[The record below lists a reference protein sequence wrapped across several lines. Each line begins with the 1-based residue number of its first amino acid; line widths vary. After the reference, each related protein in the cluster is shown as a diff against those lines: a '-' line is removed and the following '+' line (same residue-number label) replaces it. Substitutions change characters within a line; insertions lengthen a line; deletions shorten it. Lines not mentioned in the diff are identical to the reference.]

1 MSANIINS
9 HRYKKTTRKKANENK
24 ERIKANQ
31 KYKKEKLKNLKE
43 KRKNEVKDSYIKLN
57 NNFNSN
63 YNTNLNNN
71 TNKNKKK
78 TRKHN
83 FPGLLKII
91 GLVACIALIAI
102 ISRIIVKK
110 ENEPVVQADF
120 NTEKKV
126 SLVQD
131 YNFKIGMSKLDSTN
145 YLNSKNIILN
155 ELVSSLSNKLI
166 SINKDYSINYIV
178 AKSIK
183 KVSNKQYF
191 IELNPDYN
199 VKVEDIKN
207 TINEIKSVGDKN
219 IYYECINN
227 IWSID
232 EQGKNEFSIT
242 LKQDNPYFVYN
253 LTFPIVNT
261 GNNYPYDI
269 KNEGESSVLF
279 TRKKSNSTLSTIQFT
294 GYSDIDN
301 LIEDFKNGK
310 IDMFTASSDSIMQ
323 LIGKYEYNVKKYRDG
338 QNIFLLGNKDSK
350 VFSQKE
356 VRQALLYSLNREEIV
371 KKINSTFSEVIDIPY
386 IYSSIRYKYDIVG
399 AKNILIQYGW
409 KNEKGINK
417 KTVGEEELTLELTLL
432 VNEKDNTKVKIADMI
447 KDMAENVG
455 IRINIKKAKDAKLTE
470 LIKNKSYDII
480 LADVY
485 VNDKPDI
492 TYLEEYININDKVNS
507 ALNIV
512 KQSSIEDLPKN
523 IATLQD
529 VISDEIACIG
539 ILARNTNVVYQKN
552 INGFED
558 INYMKVF
565 YNLENIGKIQ
575 EVKTDI

>member
-57 NNFNSN
+57 NSFNSN

-145 YLNSKNIILN
+145 YLSSKNIILN

-191 IELNPDYN
+191 IELNSDYN
-199 VKVEDIKN
+199 VKIEDIKN
-207 TINEIKSVGDKN
+207 TVNEIKSSGDKN

-242 LKQDNPYFVYN
+242 LKQDDPYFVYN

-301 LIEDFKNGK
+301 LIEDFKNSK

-409 KNEKGINK
+409 ENEKGMNK

>member
-409 KNEKGINK
+409 KNEKGMNK

-455 IRINIKKAKDAKLTE
+455 IRINIKKAKDNQLTE

-575 EVKTDI
+575 DVKTDI

>member
-145 YLNSKNIILN
+145 YLSSKNIILN

-183 KVSNKQYF
+183 KVSNKQYL

-207 TINEIKSVGDKN
+207 TVNEIKSAGDKN

-409 KNEKGINK
+409 KNEKGMNK

-575 EVKTDI
+575 DVKTDI

>member
-145 YLNSKNIILN
+145 YLSSKNIILN
-155 ELVSSLSNKLI
+155 ELVSSLSNRLI

-207 TINEIKSVGDKN
+207 TINEIKSAGDKN

-242 LKQDNPYFVYN
+242 LKQDDPYFVYN

-409 KNEKGINK
+409 KNEKGMNK

>member
-145 YLNSKNIILN
+145 YLSSKNIILN
-155 ELVSSLSNKLI
+155 ELVSSLSNRLI

-183 KVSNKQYF
+183 KISNKQYF

-207 TINEIKSVGDKN
+207 TINEIKSAGDKN

-253 LTFPIVNT
+253 LTFPILNT

-409 KNEKGINK
+409 KNEKGMNK

>member
-57 NNFNSN
+57 NSFNSN

-145 YLNSKNIILN
+145 YLSSKNIILN

-191 IELNPDYN
+191 IELNSDYN
-199 VKVEDIKN
+199 VKIEDIKN
-207 TINEIKSVGDKN
+207 TVNEIKSSGDKN

-242 LKQDNPYFVYN
+242 LKQDDPYFVYN
-253 LTFPIVNT
+253 LTFPILNT

-279 TRKKSNSTLSTIQFT
+279 TRKKSNSTLSTIRFT

>member
-145 YLNSKNIILN
+145 YLSSKNIILN

-207 TINEIKSVGDKN
+207 TINEIKSAGDKN

-409 KNEKGINK
+409 KNEKGMNK

>member
-57 NNFNSN
+57 NSFNSN

-145 YLNSKNIILN
+145 YLSSKNIILN

-207 TINEIKSVGDKN
+207 TINEIKSAGDKN

-242 LKQDNPYFVYN
+242 LKQDDPYFVYN

-301 LIEDFKNGK
+301 LIEDFKNSK

-409 KNEKGINK
+409 KNEKGMNK

-455 IRINIKKAKDAKLTE
+455 IRINIKKAKDNQLTE

-512 KQSSIEDLPKN
+512 KQNSIEDLPKN

>member
-78 TRKHN
+78 TRKYN

-145 YLNSKNIILN
+145 YLSSKNIILN

-207 TINEIKSVGDKN
+207 TINEIKSAGDKN

-242 LKQDNPYFVYN
+242 LKQDDPYFVYN

-409 KNEKGINK
+409 KNEKGMNK
-417 KTVGEEELTLELTLL
+417 KTVGEEELTLELILL

-455 IRINIKKAKDAKLTE
+455 IRINIKKAKDNQLTE

>member
-57 NNFNSN
+57 NSFNSN

-145 YLNSKNIILN
+145 YLSSKNIILN

-207 TINEIKSVGDKN
+207 TVNEIKSSGDKN

-242 LKQDNPYFVYN
+242 LKQDDPYFVYN
-253 LTFPIVNT
+253 LTFPILNT

-269 KNEGESSVLF
+269 KNEGESSFLF

-301 LIEDFKNGK
+301 LIEDFKNSK

-409 KNEKGINK
+409 KNEKGMNK

-575 EVKTDI
+575 DVKTDI

>member
-57 NNFNSN
+57 NSFNSN

-409 KNEKGINK
+409 KNEKGMNK

>member
-57 NNFNSN
+57 NSFNSN

-78 TRKHN
+78 TRKYN

-145 YLNSKNIILN
+145 YLSSKNIILN

-191 IELNPDYN
+191 IELNSDYN
-199 VKVEDIKN
+199 VKIEDIKN
-207 TINEIKSVGDKN
+207 TVNEIKSSGDKN

-242 LKQDNPYFVYN
+242 LKQDDPYFVYN

-409 KNEKGINK
+409 KNEKGMNK

>member
-145 YLNSKNIILN
+145 YLSSKNIILN

-199 VKVEDIKN
+199 VKIEDIKN
-207 TINEIKSVGDKN
+207 TVNEIKSSGDKN

-409 KNEKGINK
+409 KNEKGMNK

-507 ALNIV
+507 VLNIV
-512 KQSSIEDLPKN
+512 KQNSIEDLPKN

>member
-57 NNFNSN
+57 NSFNSN

-145 YLNSKNIILN
+145 YLSSKNIILN

-183 KVSNKQYF
+183 KISNKQYF

-207 TINEIKSVGDKN
+207 TINEIKSAGDKN

-409 KNEKGINK
+409 KNEKGMNK

>member
-57 NNFNSN
+57 NSFNSN

-145 YLNSKNIILN
+145 YLSSKNIILN

-191 IELNPDYN
+191 IELTPDYN

-207 TINEIKSVGDKN
+207 TVNEIKSAGDKN

-242 LKQDNPYFVYN
+242 LKQDDPYFVYN

-409 KNEKGINK
+409 KNEKGMNK

-512 KQSSIEDLPKN
+512 KQNSIEDLPKN

>member
-155 ELVSSLSNKLI
+155 ELVSSLSNRLI

-191 IELNPDYN
+191 IELNSDYN
-199 VKVEDIKN
+199 VKIEDIKN
-207 TINEIKSVGDKN
+207 TVNEIKSSGDKN

-242 LKQDNPYFVYN
+242 LKQDDPYFVYN

-512 KQSSIEDLPKN
+512 KQNSIEDLPKN

>member
-71 TNKNKKK
+71 THKNKKK

-183 KVSNKQYF
+183 KISNKQYF

-207 TINEIKSVGDKN
+207 TVNEIKSSGDKN

-242 LKQDNPYFVYN
+242 LKQDDPYFVYN
-253 LTFPIVNT
+253 LTFPILNT

-269 KNEGESSVLF
+269 KNEGESSFLF

-409 KNEKGINK
+409 KNEKGMNK

-575 EVKTDI
+575 DVKTDI

>member
-57 NNFNSN
+57 NSFNSN

-145 YLNSKNIILN
+145 YLSSKNIILN

-207 TINEIKSVGDKN
+207 TINEIKSAGDKN

-227 IWSID
+227 IESID

-242 LKQDNPYFVYN
+242 LKQDDPYFVYN

-409 KNEKGINK
+409 KNEKGMNK

-455 IRINIKKAKDAKLTE
+455 IRINIKKAKDNQLTE

-575 EVKTDI
+575 DVKTDI

>member
-145 YLNSKNIILN
+145 YLSSKNIILN
-155 ELVSSLSNKLI
+155 ELVSSLSNRLI

-207 TINEIKSVGDKN
+207 TINEIKSAGDKN

-242 LKQDNPYFVYN
+242 LKQDDPYFVYN

-409 KNEKGINK
+409 KNEKGMNK

-575 EVKTDI
+575 DVKTDI

>member
-191 IELNPDYN
+191 IELNSDYN
-199 VKVEDIKN
+199 VKIEDIKN
-207 TINEIKSVGDKN
+207 TVNEIKSSGDKN

-227 IWSID
+227 IESID

-242 LKQDNPYFVYN
+242 LKQDDPYFVYN

-409 KNEKGINK
+409 KNEKGMNK

-455 IRINIKKAKDAKLTE
+455 IRINIKKAKDNQLTE

>member
-57 NNFNSN
+57 NSFNSN

-145 YLNSKNIILN
+145 YLSSKNIILN

-207 TINEIKSVGDKN
+207 TINEIKSAGDKN

-242 LKQDNPYFVYN
+242 LKQDDPYFVYN

-301 LIEDFKNGK
+301 LIEDFKNSK

-409 KNEKGINK
+409 KNEKGMNK

>member
-78 TRKHN
+78 TRKYN

-145 YLNSKNIILN
+145 YLSSKNIILN

-207 TINEIKSVGDKN
+207 TINEIKSAGDKN

-242 LKQDNPYFVYN
+242 LKQDDPYFVYN
-253 LTFPIVNT
+253 LTFPILNT

-386 IYSSIRYKYDIVG
+386 ICSSIRYKYDIVG

-409 KNEKGINK
+409 KNEKGMNK

-575 EVKTDI
+575 DVKTDI

>member
-207 TINEIKSVGDKN
+207 TINEIKSAGDKN

-242 LKQDNPYFVYN
+242 LKQDDPYFVYN

-279 TRKKSNSTLSTIQFT
+279 IRKKSNSTLSTIQFT

-386 IYSSIRYKYDIVG
+386 IHSSIRYKYDIVG

-409 KNEKGINK
+409 KNEKGMNK

-575 EVKTDI
+575 DVKTDI

>member
-71 TNKNKKK
+71 THKNKKK

-145 YLNSKNIILN
+145 YLSSKNIILN

-207 TINEIKSVGDKN
+207 TVNEIKSSGDKN

-242 LKQDNPYFVYN
+242 LKQDDPYFVYN

-455 IRINIKKAKDAKLTE
+455 IRINIKKAKDNQLTE

-575 EVKTDI
+575 DVKTDI

>member
-57 NNFNSN
+57 NSFNSN

-145 YLNSKNIILN
+145 YLSSKNIILN

-207 TINEIKSVGDKN
+207 TVNEIKSAGDKN

-242 LKQDNPYFVYN
+242 LKQDDPYFVYN
-253 LTFPIVNT
+253 LTFPILNT

-269 KNEGESSVLF
+269 KNEGESSFLF

-409 KNEKGINK
+409 KNEKGMNK

>member
-57 NNFNSN
+57 NSFNSN

-145 YLNSKNIILN
+145 YLSSKNIILN

-207 TINEIKSVGDKN
+207 TVNEIKSSGDKN

-242 LKQDNPYFVYN
+242 LKQDDPYFVYN

-409 KNEKGINK
+409 KNEKGMNK

>member
-145 YLNSKNIILN
+145 YLSSKNIILN

-207 TINEIKSVGDKN
+207 TVNEIKSSGDKN

-242 LKQDNPYFVYN
+242 LKQDDPYFVYN
-253 LTFPIVNT
+253 LTFPILNT

-269 KNEGESSVLF
+269 KNEGESSFLF

-409 KNEKGINK
+409 ENEKGMNK

>member
-57 NNFNSN
+57 NSFNSN

-145 YLNSKNIILN
+145 YLSSKNIILN
-155 ELVSSLSNKLI
+155 ELVSSLSNRLI

-191 IELNPDYN
+191 IELNSDYN
-199 VKVEDIKN
+199 VKIEDIKN
-207 TINEIKSVGDKN
+207 TVNEIKSSGDKN

-242 LKQDNPYFVYN
+242 LKQDDPYFVYN
-253 LTFPIVNT
+253 LTFPILNT

-409 KNEKGINK
+409 KNEKGMNK

-512 KQSSIEDLPKN
+512 KQNSIEDLPKN

>member
-57 NNFNSN
+57 NSFNSN

-145 YLNSKNIILN
+145 YLSSKNIILN

-207 TINEIKSVGDKN
+207 TVNEIKSSGDKN

-242 LKQDNPYFVYN
+242 LKQDDPYFVYN
-253 LTFPIVNT
+253 LTFPILNT

-512 KQSSIEDLPKN
+512 KQNSIEDLPKN

>member
-145 YLNSKNIILN
+145 YLSSKNIILN

-191 IELNPDYN
+191 IELNSDYN
-199 VKVEDIKN
+199 VKIEDIKN
-207 TINEIKSVGDKN
+207 TVNEIKSSGDKN

-242 LKQDNPYFVYN
+242 LKQDDPYFVYN

-409 KNEKGINK
+409 KNEKGMNK

>member
-57 NNFNSN
+57 NSFNSN

-145 YLNSKNIILN
+145 YLSSKNIILN
-155 ELVSSLSNKLI
+155 ELVSSLSNRLI

-207 TINEIKSVGDKN
+207 TVNEIKSSGDKN

-242 LKQDNPYFVYN
+242 LKQDDPYFVYN
-253 LTFPIVNT
+253 LTFPILNT

-269 KNEGESSVLF
+269 KNEGESSFLF

-409 KNEKGINK
+409 ENEKGMNK

>member
-145 YLNSKNIILN
+145 YLSSKNIILN
-155 ELVSSLSNKLI
+155 ELVSSLSNRLI

-191 IELNPDYN
+191 IELNSDYN

-207 TINEIKSVGDKN
+207 TINEIKSAGDKN

-242 LKQDNPYFVYN
+242 LKQDDPYFVYN

-409 KNEKGINK
+409 KNEKGMNK

-512 KQSSIEDLPKN
+512 KQNSIEDLPKN

>member
-31 KYKKEKLKNLKE
+31 KYKKEELKNLKE

-155 ELVSSLSNKLI
+155 ELVSSLSNRLI

-207 TINEIKSVGDKN
+207 TINEIKSAGDKN

-279 TRKKSNSTLSTIQFT
+279 TRKKSNSTLSTIRFT

-409 KNEKGINK
+409 KNEKGMNK

-575 EVKTDI
+575 DVKTDI

>member
-9 HRYKKTTRKKANENK
+9 HRYKKTTRKKANKNK

-145 YLNSKNIILN
+145 YLSSKNIILN
-155 ELVSSLSNKLI
+155 ELVSSLSNRLI

-409 KNEKGINK
+409 KNEKGMNK

>member
-57 NNFNSN
+57 NSFNSN

-145 YLNSKNIILN
+145 YLSSKNIILN

-207 TINEIKSVGDKN
+207 TVNEIKSSGDKN

-242 LKQDNPYFVYN
+242 LKQDDPYFVYN
-253 LTFPIVNT
+253 LTFPILNT

-409 KNEKGINK
+409 KNEKGMNK

>member
-145 YLNSKNIILN
+145 YLSSKNIILN
-155 ELVSSLSNKLI
+155 ELVSSLSNRLI

-207 TINEIKSVGDKN
+207 TVNEIKSSGDKN

-242 LKQDNPYFVYN
+242 LKQDDPYFVYN
-253 LTFPIVNT
+253 LTFPILNT

-269 KNEGESSVLF
+269 KNEGESSFLF

-338 QNIFLLGNKDSK
+338 QNIFLLGTKDSK

>member
-78 TRKHN
+78 TRKYN

-145 YLNSKNIILN
+145 YLSSKNIILN

-183 KVSNKQYF
+183 KISNKQYF

-207 TINEIKSVGDKN
+207 TINEIKSAGDKN

-253 LTFPIVNT
+253 LTFPILNT

-279 TRKKSNSTLSTIQFT
+279 TRKKSNSTLSTIRFT

-409 KNEKGINK
+409 KNEKGMNK

>member
-155 ELVSSLSNKLI
+155 ELVSSLSNRLI

-191 IELNPDYN
+191 IELNSDYN
-199 VKVEDIKN
+199 VKIEDIKN
-207 TINEIKSVGDKN
+207 TVNEIKSSGDKN

-242 LKQDNPYFVYN
+242 LKQDDPYFVYN

>member
-57 NNFNSN
+57 NSFNSN

-145 YLNSKNIILN
+145 YLSSKNIILN

-191 IELNPDYN
+191 IELNSDYN
-199 VKVEDIKN
+199 VKIEDIKN
-207 TINEIKSVGDKN
+207 TVNEIKSSGDKN

-242 LKQDNPYFVYN
+242 LKQDDPYFVYN

-409 KNEKGINK
+409 KNEKGMNK

>member
-57 NNFNSN
+57 NSFNSN

-145 YLNSKNIILN
+145 YLSSKNIILN

-183 KVSNKQYF
+183 KISNKQYF

-207 TINEIKSVGDKN
+207 TINEIKSAGDKN

-253 LTFPIVNT
+253 LTFPILNT

-279 TRKKSNSTLSTIQFT
+279 TRKKSNSTLSTIRFT

-409 KNEKGINK
+409 KNEKGMNK

-512 KQSSIEDLPKN
+512 KQNSIEDLPKN